1 MRRNFS
7 PSKGEFFPEEKRQ
20 KRSEKIMHKIKTL
33 AGSEQL
39 SCQNKLDSLSAL
51 CSKEMALEILR
62 KAVKKGYNR

>member
-1 MRRNFS
+1 MNY
-7 PSKGEFFPEEKRQ
+7 FPEEKRQ
-20 KRSEKIMHKIKTL
+20 KRSEKIMNKIKTL
-33 AGSEQL
+33 ARNEQL